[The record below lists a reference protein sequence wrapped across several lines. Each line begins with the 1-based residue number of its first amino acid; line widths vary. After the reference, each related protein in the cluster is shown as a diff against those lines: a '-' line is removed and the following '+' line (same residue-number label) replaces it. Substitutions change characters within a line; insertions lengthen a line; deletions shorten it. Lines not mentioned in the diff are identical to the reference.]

1 MKTPRTPRNLR
12 KLIEQIF
19 RHYNRK
25 TITREEFLGYLQEQ
39 GYTRE
44 QAIEIY
50 KRAAKEKII
59 DTGIIADVDEQ
70 GHITKK
76 TIVVE
81 YMTEEDWEIIEAVK
95 REIEQEEELK
105 RILQKEPTEE
115 EIKKILKELNPE

>member
-1 MKTPRTPRNLR
+1 MKTLRTPQNLR
-12 KLIEQIF
+12 KLVEQIF
-19 RHYNRK
+19 QHYDRK

-50 KRAAKEKII
+50 NRAAKEKII

-81 YMTEEDWEIIEAVK
+81 YMTEEDWEAIKAIEEEAAK
-95 REIEQEEELK
+95 EEELK
-105 RILQKEPTEE
+105 RILWEY
-115 EIKKILKELNPE
+115 